1 MLINLDPQALLSQC
15 LGIPVGELEA
25 SVYGVMRGDAKLS
38 RVIQGAPVHRATLH
52 GARVDVA
59 PSEMAMSTIERELAS
74 RKVGFESVL
83 ERALE
88 PIKGSYD

>member
-1 MLINLDPQALLSQC
+1 MLRGP
-15 LGIPVGELEA
+15 GGELEA
-25 SVYGVMRGDAKLS
+25 SVYGVMRGDADLS
-38 RVIQGAPVHRATLH
+38 RVIRGAHVHGATLD
-52 GARVDVA
+52 GAHVVDGV

-88 PIKGSYD
+88 SLSRAPTTTC

>member
-1 MLINLDPQALLSQC
+1 MH
-15 LGIPVGELEA
+15 
-25 SVYGVMRGDAKLS
+25 GDALD
-38 RVIQGAPVHRATLH
+38 

-88 PIKGSYD
+88 PIKGSYDYVLIDCRPSTELLEHRSSSLRMSKFWFSKAGSDPDFGRFRAG